1 MHVVELI
8 RNAIGKKPEVRDAG
22 RATRDEVMWAW
33 EQWQSAIRYFENVS
47 DPELIDYAI
56 YDIEAARR
64 RYIYMLRRAESL
76 DLHLDIVNETGA

>member
-1 MHVVELI
+1 MRITNWIQTMTQPPHS
-8 RNAIGKKPEVRDAG
+8 PDAG

-33 EQWQSAIRYFENVS
+33 EQWQAALSYFENVS

-64 RYIYMLRRAESL
+64 RYVYMLRRAEE
-76 DLHLDIVNETGA
+76 VNYQLSAVGN